1 MPSLKEN
8 LWNTNC
14 MKNCYEH
21 FIFSFYLLLHL
32 ASSSCIVSEYGTKT
46 KNALVKGS
54 SHVGE
59 RVKACINRLKVLL
72 DLRTKKSFVKPM
84 VISKSKFGALA
95 DGTKVS
101 KYTLTNANGMKVG
114 ILDYGGTVK
123 EIFAPD
129 RNGKLANVSLGFST
143 IEEYVEKVPILD
155 ALPEICQPYWSWK
168 IYIGRRRIHSC
179 H

>member
-1 MPSLKEN
+1 M
-8 LWNTNC
+8 
-14 MKNCYEH
+14 
-21 FIFSFYLLLHL
+21 
-32 ASSSCIVSEYGTKT
+32 
-46 KNALVKGS
+46 LVK
-54 SHVGE
+54 

-72 DLRTKKSFVKPM
+72 DLRTKKKVSLKPM
-84 VISKSKFGALA
+84 SVSKSKFGALA

-143 IEEYVEKVPILD
+143 IEEYVEKSPYFGCITGRYANRIGVENLHWKEKNTF
-155 ALPEICQPYWSWK
+155 LPLTTDRI
-168 IYIGRRRIHSC
+168 IYMVETKDLINMYGKQSY
-179 H
+179 